1 MIKFM
6 ITVIV
11 HNTSVFFIGQI
22 GDLKGDVV
30 GDTGS
35 ISFKSM
41 MGTLMSL
48 IFLMMQ
54 YWYWLTPFSGKAIL
68 MASIWPFRR

>member
-1 MIKFM
+1 M

-11 HNTSVFFIGQI
+11 HNTAVFFIGQI

-30 GDTGS
+30 GTTGS

-41 MGTLMSL
+41 METLMSL
-48 IFLMMQ
+48 ISLMM
-54 YWYWLTPFSGKAIL
+54 
-68 MASIWPFRR
+68 